1 MEKKRTSELDEF
13 KSEKARKSLIA
24 NRKYRQNIKNKLDS
38 VNTAKDERME
48 EMLDI
53 LRDIKKR
60 MDDSTE
66 DTESESESDTDSEE
80 EQVVKKKKNKMTK
93 LESDSEEEEQ
103 VVKKKKTKVVDKPKK
118 KTTVVED
125 KPKPKVVKSVKPDVL
140 EPDVSDDLQLQR
152 KFPLLFN
159 YPSFVWGR
167 RFIYRRFCEWF
178 N

>member
-13 KSEKARKSLIA
+13 KSEKARKSLLA

-53 LRDIKKR
+53 LREIKKR
-60 MDDSTE
+60 MDDATE
-66 DTESESESDTDSEE
+66 DTDTESDTESEDESV
-80 EQVVKKKKNKMTK
+80 VVKKKKKKVEMDT
-93 LESDSEEEEQ
+93 DSEEEQ

-118 KTTVVED
+118 KTKAIEEED
-125 KPKPKVVKSVKPDVL
+125 KPKKKVVKRVVKPDVL
-140 EPDVSDDLQLQR
+140 EPDMSDDLQLQR

-159 YPSFVWGR
+159 YPSFV
-167 RFIYRRFCEWF
+167 
-178 N
+178 